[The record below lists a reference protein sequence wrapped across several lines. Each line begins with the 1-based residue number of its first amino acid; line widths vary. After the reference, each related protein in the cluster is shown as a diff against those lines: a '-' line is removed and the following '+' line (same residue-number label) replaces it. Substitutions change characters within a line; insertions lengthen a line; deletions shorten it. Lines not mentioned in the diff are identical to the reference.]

1 MQHPLRPRA
10 VPSDLLLGR
19 LLVWKRDVRVRDQLR
34 RLRWLH
40 TAPTASTASTAR
52 AASAATQ
59 LAAAAGVATQCAA
72 ADQSV
77 SVPTVR
83 PRLCPDTAADA
94 AAAPV
99 H

>member
-1 MQHPLRPRA
+1 MQHPLRPRD

-34 RLRWLH
+34 RLRWLQ
-40 TAPTASTASTAR
+40 PSFTASTAR
-52 AASAATQ
+52 AAGAATQ
-59 LAAAAGVATQCAA
+59 LA
-72 ADQSV
+72 
-77 SVPTVR
+77 
-83 PRLCPDTAADA
+83 AADA